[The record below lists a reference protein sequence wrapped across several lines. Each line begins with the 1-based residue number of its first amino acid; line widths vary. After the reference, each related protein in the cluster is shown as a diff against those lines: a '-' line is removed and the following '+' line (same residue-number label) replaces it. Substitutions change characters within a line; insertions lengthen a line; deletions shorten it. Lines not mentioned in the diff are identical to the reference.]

1 MDNMAKNRPEISMTW
16 DMTRIKVMEA
26 SKTMIRKINIIKVM
40 IRIMTGVIMA
50 LKEEEEDINSM
61 IVIILRKIMR
71 IQPSKAD
78 RLGDNLQI
86 MTMDM
91 KTFHREKMNKDVQRN
106 SAVKRIRIRIKTL
119 LLLIKAKDRGKTIS
133 MKMTRVNQWLRE
145 LLESRIHQQR
155 TINHAISPK
164 ARVVD
169 QPSNGPTS
177 QRARNRLSNSNHKCN
192 ISQRMTEEEL
202 LIKPIATKKVVVAA
216 EEVDVEQTGPRERH
230 MMVVAKVNAIM
241 RRRVSTMRKRRDIP
255 RTKGE
260 ANEIGMWSRLVTKED
275 VITKEMIKERTEER
289 LPERA
294 MIAIDMIIG
303 MTMDTRMELALL
315 TGMTTT
321 LMFMTMVE
329 RTARKMAMQGQVI
342 RNTINLMII
351 AS

>member
-1 MDNMAKNRPEISMTW
+1 
-16 DMTRIKVMEA
+16 
-26 SKTMIRKINIIKVM
+26 
-40 IRIMTGVIMA
+40 
-50 LKEEEEDINSM
+50 
-61 IVIILRKIMR
+61 
-71 IQPSKAD
+71 
-78 RLGDNLQI
+78 
-86 MTMDM
+86 
-91 KTFHREKMNKDVQRN
+91 
-106 SAVKRIRIRIKTL
+106 
-119 LLLIKAKDRGKTIS
+119 
-133 MKMTRVNQWLRE
+133 
-145 LLESRIHQQR
+145 
-155 TINHAISPK
+155 
-164 ARVVD
+164 
-169 QPSNGPTS
+169 
-177 QRARNRLSNSNHKCN
+177 
-192 ISQRMTEEEL
+192 MTEEEL

-329 RTARKMAMQGQVI
+329 RTALKMAMQGQVI